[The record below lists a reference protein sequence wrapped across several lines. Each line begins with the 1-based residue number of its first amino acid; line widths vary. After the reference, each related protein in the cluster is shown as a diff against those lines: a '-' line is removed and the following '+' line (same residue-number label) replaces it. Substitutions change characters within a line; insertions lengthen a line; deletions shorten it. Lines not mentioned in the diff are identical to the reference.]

1 MAKGDDSTGGGGRLL
16 ILAVLLALL
25 VGAGV
30 WNYRRNVALEE
41 HRVGPY
47 RTLSDGDLA
56 TLLAASESEA
66 AAVDAAYQRSK
77 GARPAASAGSD
88 RFGAFERAHQRGR
101 EARELGQRAS
111 ELEAMAA
118 EVRKEIEYRAG
129 RGDEMDVLLRRVLVL
144 SF

>member
-1 MAKGDDSTGGGGRLL
+1 MAKGDDSTGAGGRLL
-16 ILAVLLALL
+16 LLVVLLALL
-25 VGAGV
+25 IGGGA

-41 HRVGPY
+41 SQVRPY

-56 TLLAASESEA
+56 MLLEASEAEA

-77 GARPAASAGSD
+77 GARPAASSGSD

-118 EVRKEIEYRAG
+118 EVRKEVDYRAG
-129 RGDEMDVLLRRVLVL
+129 RGDEMDVLLRRVFEI